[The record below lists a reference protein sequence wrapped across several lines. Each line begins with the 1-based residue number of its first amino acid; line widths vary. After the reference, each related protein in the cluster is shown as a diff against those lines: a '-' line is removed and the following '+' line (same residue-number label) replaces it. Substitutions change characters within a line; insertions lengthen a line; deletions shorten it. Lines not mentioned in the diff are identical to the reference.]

1 MDTMNNHKETV
12 PNQHDNMANPH
23 IRGTLSYEDKVIQKI
38 VGLSIGQIDGLLT
51 VDGGFFSN
59 IAEKLVNTNNKT
71 TGVGVEVGKK
81 QVAVDLSIVAEYGKN
96 IAEIYQEIKKVI
108 SKQVNQMTE
117 LEVVEVNVD
126 VTDIKTQEQYEK
138 DSVSLQDKATEVAE
152 NTAKAVSEESGKVSD
167 TMRDTAKQAQET
179 VRKTQNRAKDAS
191 KQRVV

>member
-1 MDTMNNHKETV
+1 MDTINKHKETG
-12 PNQHDNMANPH
+12 PEQTDKTNEPD

-38 VGLSIGQIDGLLT
+38 VGLSIGKIDGLLT

-71 TGVGVEVGKK
+71 TGVDVEVGKK

-108 SKQVNQMTE
+108 SKQVNQMTN
-117 LEVVEVNVD
+117 LEVVEVNVN
-126 VTDIKTQEQYEK
+126 VTDIKTREQYEK
-138 DSVSLQDKATEVAE
+138 DSVSLQDKASEVAE
-152 NTAKAVSEESGKVSD
+152 NTGKAVSEQSDKVSD
-167 TMRDTAKQAQET
+167 KVQDT

-191 KQRVV
+191 KPRVE

>member
-1 MDTMNNHKETV
+1 MDTINKHKETG
-12 PNQHDNMANPH
+12 PQQTSKTTAPQ
-23 IRGTLSYEDKVIQKI
+23 IRGALSYDDKVIQKI

-59 IAEKLVNTNNKT
+59 IAEKLINTNNKT
-71 TGVGVEVGKK
+71 TGVDVEVGKK

-117 LEVVEVNVD
+117 LEVVEVNVN
-126 VTDIKTQEQYEK
+126 VTDIKTREQYEK
-138 DSVSLQDKATEVAE
+138 DSVSLQDKASEVAE
-152 NTAKAVSEESGKVSD
+152 NTGKAVSEQSDKVSD
-167 TMRDTAKQAQET
+167 KVQET

-191 KQRVV
+191 KPRVE